1 MPIQQMLLGV
11 GAVAKTYVDDIF
23 STYLWKGSG
32 SNRSINNG
40 INLSGKGGLVW
51 VKARNDTHQHHLF
64 DTVRG
69 ANEMIA
75 SDSNSDEA
83 TVANRVTAF
92 NNNGFTL
99 GSADQVNGT
108 SADYTSWT
116 FRKSSAF
123 TIKEYT
129 GTGSTQSIS
138 HDLGSVPG
146 CIMIKRT
153 DDPAGWAVYHRGV
166 DGLNPENYALGLDN
180 SDARSESANY
190 WNDTAPTATHFTVKT
205 SGSTNTSGATY
216 IAYIFAGG
224 KKNDDN
230 AVNFD
235 GSGDYLSL
243 AASSDLTL
251 DADFTIEW
259 FSKRQ
264 TGGGMSVI
272 GIGDYNNVGGME
284 IFFHTTASGGKVH
297 IYTKDSSSGANRL
310 ISADAYAVDRY
321 QHCALVRS
329 GSTITFYLD
338 GKNQGSWTES
348 QTLGPSGNN
357 TLTIGRSTYN
367 GSGVAY
373 WNGKISN
380 FRITKGQAL
389 YTTNFNVPHD
399 ALTQT
404 SQNAVSSNV
413 KLLCCNGS
421 TTTSSTVTPGTI
433 TANGDPNIQGSQYI
447 FDDTAAHVFGDAGD
461 QNLVKCGRYV
471 GNGNADGPEINLGWE
486 PQWVIIK
493 NASAAVSWH
502 MFDSM
507 RGIPTGASDVRL
519 EADETGSEFSNTNDT
534 YNYLD
539 LTPTGFKIKTSGG
552 WVNTSGQAYIYMCI
566 RRPDGY
572 VGKPPELGTSAFNVV
587 YGNSSSNIPNFA
599 SNFVVDMG
607 IYKEPA
613 SSYGWYLHTRLTGQK
628 ALRTDTNAA
637 QMSNDSD
644 ATFDSNAGWGKF
656 GYNTD
661 KASWLW
667 KRHAGF
673 DVVTWTGDGVHGR
686 QISHSLNNTAQMLW
700 IKRRSGVN
708 AWTTGHIG
716 LNGGTNPWNYYVGI
730 NETSQETDDDV
741 FADTAPTS
749 THFTIG
755 GHSQVNSD
763 GEKYIAMLFAS
774 VEGIS
779 KVGYFDGQ
787 NSDLTVTFGFQ
798 PRFLM
803 VKRAD
808 STGDWNVYDT
818 TRGLVSGADKELRLN
833 DDSAQSDHEVGDITS
848 TGFTFAC
855 GGSHDTCSAGGKWIY
870 YAHA

>member
-1 MPIQQMLLGV
+1 KLMPIQQMLLGV

-779 KVGYFDGQ
+779 KVG
-787 NSDLTVTFGFQ
+787 
-798 PRFLM
+798 
-803 VKRAD
+803 
-808 STGDWNVYDT
+808 
-818 TRGLVSGADKELRLN
+818 
-833 DDSAQSDHEVGDITS
+833 
-848 TGFTFAC
+848 
-855 GGSHDTCSAGGKWIY
+855 
-870 YAHA
+870 

>member
-787 NSDLTVTFGFQ
+787 SSDLTVTFGFQ

-808 STGDWNVYDT
+808 WVGDWNVYDT